1 MLNIIKYRKKEVLII
16 IFILAFALIAT
27 YNIYYKFNN
36 SESTDYNTNTLDV
49 TYNKKNGDQINITK
63 ITPVTDSVG
72 LSSKAYNF
80 TIKNNTKKNIKYMIN
95 IEDNSKL
102 YKKDDCTDYSIPK
115 NIIKLSIH
123 KDKEKA
129 NIYNLSD
136 LINGNVINRIIKANS
151 EEEYTVRVWISNNA
165 TQTTGTKMHYH
176 GIIKVV
182 DQGTLVA
189 TTIK

>member
-102 YKKDDCTDYSIPK
+102 YKKDYSIPK